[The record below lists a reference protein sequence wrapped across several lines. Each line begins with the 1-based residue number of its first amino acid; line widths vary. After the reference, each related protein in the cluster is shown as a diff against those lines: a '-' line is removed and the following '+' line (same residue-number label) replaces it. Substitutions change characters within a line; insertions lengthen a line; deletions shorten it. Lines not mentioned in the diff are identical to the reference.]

1 MKKKNLLLIGTAL
14 FLFIS
19 FSAPAN
25 AAWHVC
31 YVLEAGLSANTGIVF
46 VKLDAKTDSESTWTG
61 GRWFTASGTDSK
73 SVLAVALT
81 AVSNGTEVTVNLTNT
96 TEYTLMQG
104 LFCRNQ

>member
-31 YVLEAGLSANTGIVF
+31 YVLEAGLSVNTGVVF
-46 VKLDAKTDSESTWTG
+46 VKLDAKSDTGTWTG
-61 GRWFTASGTDSK
+61 GRWFTASGSDSK

-81 AVSNGTEVTVNLTNT
+81 AVSNGSEVTVNLPTT